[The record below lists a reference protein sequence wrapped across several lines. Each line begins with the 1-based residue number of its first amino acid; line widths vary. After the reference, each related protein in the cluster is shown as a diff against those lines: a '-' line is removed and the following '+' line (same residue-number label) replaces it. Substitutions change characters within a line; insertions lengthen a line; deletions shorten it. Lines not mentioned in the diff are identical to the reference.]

1 MAPQIHTVSGIRVLE
16 IDPSGPPLGSER
28 DAVDLVGQAAEN
40 KAEMVALPS
49 ERLAT
54 SFFELRTRVAGEM
67 IQKFSI
73 YGVRVAIVGDVSA
86 AIQSSSSF
94 RDLVRE
100 SNRGKAIWFVANI
113 EELEE
118 RLLSGK

>member
-1 MAPQIHTVSGIRVLE
+1 MASQIHTLSGIRVLE
-16 IDPSGPPLGSER
+16 LESFGPPIGSER
-28 DAVDLVGQAAEN
+28 DAVGLVGQAAEN

-49 ERLAT
+49 KRLAL
-54 SFFELRTRVAGEM
+54 SFFELKNRVAGEM

-86 AIQSSSSF
+86 AIQSSCSF
-94 RDLVRE
+94 RDFVRE

-113 EELEE
+113 EELKE

>member
-1 MAPQIHTVSGIRVLE
+1 MSGIRVLE

-54 SFFELRTRVAGEM
+54 FFFELKTRVAGEM
-67 IQKFSI
+67 VQKFSI

-86 AIQSSSSF
+86 VIQSSCSF
-94 RDLVRE
+94 RDFVRE

-113 EELEE
+113 EELKE